1 MEKDNYRISL
11 IIFVLLVPILSVL
24 QYLSLSPVLN
34 YGFTPDD
41 WGLLLFYKT
50 LGDNPLSKIGYV
62 WEVKGAY
69 TTGPIYFIGILNDFF
84 GLNYQAY
91 QITNIV
97 LKTLATLSVFPLIL
111 IIFKRRLLAVL
122 TTFFYGTSYMGS
134 RSLEY
139 VVKGTDYLAII

>member
-1 MEKDNYRISL
+1 MKTLYKTNLQLFLLLIL
-11 IIFVLLVPILSVL
+11 IIGVS
-24 QYLSLSPVLN
+24 QYLFFGLVLN

-50 LGDNPLSKIGYV
+50 LGDNPLSQIPYV
-62 WEVKGAY
+62 WSVKGAY

-97 LKTLATLSVFPLIL
+97 LKTLATLSLFPLIL
-111 IIFKRRLLAVL
+111 IVFKRKLLA
-122 TTFFYGTSYMGS
+122 
-134 RSLEY
+134 
-139 VVKGTDYLAII
+139 